1 MTASVADLHWPSLLR
16 YFKDY
21 DAWKKADP
29 TQRIKIARNFLREN
43 PHLATE
49 HFQQR
54 LDSFFRVVLKEK
66 FGYTDYWIRYE
77 LQRRGSVH
85 AHWFIWTP
93 ETHTLDLNSEQ
104 SRNDYARFSGPHLTA
119 INPDSMRV
127 AAPTAH
133 GAIQS
138 RTREHKCSDTGCLR
152 RRKGQ
157 NPENDSKLYCRF
169 YFPRDLIDTAELS
182 ARRNPRD
189 PMFCAKSNDTA
200 MNHYS
205 PLAIMACRANMDITP
220 CTSIRVT
227 LDCIAKYCT
236 KAEVPTASY
245 THIAKSILPHVSD
258 SRPVVSF
265 AAKLLISLLRSG
277 TGLQGS
283 RAVLTLDCRTEQD
296 RGAVVDVPDTDG
308 NRQSTR
314 PRRSLYVKYLERDV
328 EYEATTF
335 FTFLTRHNTN
345 RPQPQRLA
353 DEVRDRILRYVP
365 RYRSDPEHLTYS
377 DYCRLKV
384 VLHVPWRVYPS
395 LPVTIDSTEYVTWE
409 DAFHH
414 LRNRDPRR
422 LRSDYI
428 DEIPTLEEEIDEFK
442 AADLGEES
450 NDTYFQELLDA
461 RLHEADHGN
470 PDDLGSRPL
479 DLTANWDAYV
489 GKYSEEPPDLLLP
502 TAKDEYSKSLK
513 ASTSINLDYGT
524 EALNAE
530 ASLNTEQRLLFLT
543 IVEHYERALGG
554 LGPDPLRVNVDGC
567 AGTGKSYTIQLVS
580 SRLETMQ
587 RFIAT

>member
-77 LQRRGSVH
+77 LQGRGSVH

-138 RTREHKCSDTGCLR
+138 RTRE
-152 RRKGQ
+152 
-157 NPENDSKLYCRF
+157 
-169 YFPRDLIDTAELS
+169 
-182 ARRNPRD
+182 
-189 PMFCAKSNDTA
+189 
-200 MNHYS
+200 
-205 PLAIMACRANMDITP
+205 
-220 CTSIRVT
+220 
-227 LDCIAKYCT
+227 
-236 KAEVPTASY
+236 
-245 THIAKSILPHVSD
+245 
-258 SRPVVSF
+258 
-265 AAKLLISLLRSG
+265 
-277 TGLQGS
+277 GS

-524 EALNAE
+524 EASNAE

-587 RFIAT
+587 RFLAT